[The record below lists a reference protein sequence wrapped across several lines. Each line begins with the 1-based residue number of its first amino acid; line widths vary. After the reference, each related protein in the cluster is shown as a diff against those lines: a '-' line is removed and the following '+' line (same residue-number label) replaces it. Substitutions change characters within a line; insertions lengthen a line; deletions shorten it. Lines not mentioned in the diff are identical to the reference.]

1 MLIPNHPD
9 PERLSAL
16 ASGDTDATADA
27 SLSAHVST
35 CVRCTTL
42 VEELGAL
49 RMSLAELPDLRPHRP
64 LRLLPEVVDEPSRA
78 DRLGGWAR
86 RFFAPV
92 LTAGAALAMVGLI
105 GTTTPALEGLAG
117 GGAATATDPAGQE
130 REAASEADESP
141 AVPYGVNLDSAGQ
154 PDEPGA
160 EVPLNSGT
168 EDGGVA
174 AGQSRDGDDAERLS
188 QETPVE
194 RSPWPM
200 VLFAGVALMV
210 AAGLLRWILAPRTA

>member
-16 ASGDTDATADA
+16 ASGDTDATADT

-42 VEELGAL
+42 VDELGAL
-49 RMSLAELPDLRPHRP
+49 RTSLAELPDLRPHRP
-64 LRLLPEVVDEPSRA
+64 LRLLPEVVDEPSRV

-105 GTTTPALEGLAG
+105 GTTTPALEGLGAG
-117 GGAATATDPAGQE
+117 SAATGTDQAGLE
-130 REAASEADESP
+130 REGAPGAEVRLATPSSF
-141 AVPYGVNLDSAGQ
+141 NLDSAGQ

-160 EVPLNSGT
+160 MVPLDSGT
-168 EDGGVA
+168 DDGVA
-174 AGQSRDGDDAERLS
+174 TGQSRDGDDAEQLS
-188 QETPVE
+188 QETSVE

-200 VLFAGVALMV
+200 VLFAGLALMV